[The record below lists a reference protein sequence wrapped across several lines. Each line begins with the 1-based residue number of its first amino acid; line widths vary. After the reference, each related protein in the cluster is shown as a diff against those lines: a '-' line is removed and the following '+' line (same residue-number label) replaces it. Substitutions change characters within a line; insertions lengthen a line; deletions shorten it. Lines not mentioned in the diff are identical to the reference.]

1 MTIQDLLNF
10 IAGLLNNV
18 VLPAIVAL
26 AFLFFMVN
34 AFRYFIL
41 GGANPD
47 DQEKA
52 RTLAVWG
59 IAAFVVLSSLW
70 GMVNI
75 LVDAFGLEGS
85 YSTTPDYLCEN
96 NWGGCVNGDR

>member
-1 MTIQDLLNF
+1 MTIQDLLVF
-10 IAGLLNNV
+10 IAGLLNGV
-18 VLPAIVAL
+18 VLPAIIAL
-26 AFLFFMVN
+26 AFLFFIWN

-59 IAAFVVLSSLW
+59 IAAFVVMSALW

-75 LVDAFGLEGS
+75 LVNTIGLQNPNPVR
-85 YSTTPDYLCEN
+85 PDYIVE
-96 NWGGCVNGDR
+96 RTTT

>member
-10 IAGLLNNV
+10 IAGLLNSV
-18 VLPAIVAL
+18 VLPTIVAL
-26 AFLFFMVN
+26 AFLFFIVN

-75 LVDAFGLEGS
+75 LVRTLDFNNNAPVR
-85 YSTTPDYLCEN
+85 PDYIDE
-96 NWGGCVNGDR
+96 RSQA

>member
-1 MTIQDLLNF
+1 MTIQDLLEF
-10 IAGLLNNV
+10 IAGLLNSV
-18 VLPAIVAL
+18 VLPAIIAL
-26 AFLFFMVN
+26 AFLFFIWN

-75 LVDAFGLEGS
+75 LVDAFGLGN
-85 YSTTPDYLCEN
+85 TNPVRPDYIHE
-96 NWGGCVNGDR
+96 RTTI